1 MNEIFKELEG
11 DCMGENVQLK
21 DVIFNDS
28 KYSKTK
34 KVLAIMF
41 ITFVFLLQVNGTDK
55 MIGFIFVFTGT
66 VIGVTYSVCKLLF
79 YNTKRYIKDIVF
91 LIIFVCLFVWGIITF
106 FNL

>member
-1 MNEIFKELEG
+1 
-11 DCMGENVQLK
+11 MGENVQLK